1 MTILEAKNRAK
12 EILSRTSPSALLD
25 TEILLSHITGLT
37 RTQILFNRDK
47 EISLQEESDFF
58 RLIETRSRGL
68 PVAYITGRKEFFG
81 IDFLVTPKVLIP
93 KPDTEILVEKS
104 IEIIGF
110 LSEKYGNENKRISL
124 CDMCTGSGCIGI
136 SVLKHFESE
145 SDLFEE
151 ICFADISTDALE
163 IARTNAKNNLN
174 PALFSKIEFVNTN
187 LFEKIN
193 GTFDLIMSNP
203 PYIPSEEAKK
213 LLDDGRNEPILALDG
228 DIGLDGNATGLN
240 DGLGI
245 IRNLIPQCREH
256 LSEGGFLIVESGEYN
271 AEETCRIFRE
281 NNFTDTEILYDLAG
295 QMRDTVGIKS
305 RDAN

>member
-12 EILSRTSPSALLD
+12 EILSGTSPSALLD
-25 TEILLSHITGLT
+25 TEILLSHVTGLN

-47 EISLQEESDFF
+47 EISLQEESVFF
-58 RLIETRSRGL
+58 GLIKKRSEGL
-68 PVAYITGRKEFFG
+68 PVAYITGSKEFYG
-81 IDFLVTPKVLIP
+81 IDFIVTPKVLIP

-104 IEIIGF
+104 IEIIES
-110 LSEKYGNENKRISL
+110 LSGKYKSAHKKISL

-136 SVLKHFESE
+136 SVLKQFENE
-145 SDLFEE
+145 PDLFEE

-163 IARTNAKNNLN
+163 ISEANAKKNLSQ
-174 PALFSKIEFVNTN
+174 ALFSRITFANTN
-187 LFEKIN
+187 LFEKID

-203 PYIPSEEAKK
+203 PYIPSAEANE
-213 LLDDGRNEPILALDG
+213 LLQDGRSEPILALDG
-228 DIGLDGNATGLN
+228 DIDINGKATGQN

-256 LSEGGFLIVESGEYN
+256 LVKGGFLIVESGEYN
-271 AEETCRIFRE
+271 AEDTCRIFKE
-281 NNFTDTEILYDLAG
+281 NGFTDTQILYDLAG

-305 RDAN
+305 

>member
-1 MTILEAKNRAK
+1 MTVLEAKNRAK

-145 SDLFEE
+145 SDLFGE